1 MEDKEIYV
9 YELQKENQQLKEII
23 KANIL
28 NAEKIVKENNKLE
41 EEKHKLEEEI
51 EKLKN
56 EIISVVLDEKY

>member
-1 MEDKEIYV
+1 MEDREMYI

-28 NAEKIVKENNKLE
+28 NAEKIVKE
-41 EEKHKLEEEI
+41 KHKLEEEI
-51 EKLKN
+51 EQLKN

>member
-1 MEDKEIYV
+1 MEDKEIYID
-9 YELQKENQQLKEII
+9 ELQKENQQLKEII

-28 NAEKIVKENNKLE
+28 NAEKIV

>member
-28 NAEKIVKENNKLE
+28 NAEKIVKE
-41 EEKHKLEEEI
+41 KHKLEEEI

-56 EIISVVLDEKY
+56 EIISVVLD

>member
-1 MEDKEIYV
+1 MEYKEMYI

-28 NAEKIVKENNKLE
+28 NAEKIVKE
-41 EEKHKLEEEI
+41 KHKLEEEI

-56 EIISVVLDEKY
+56 EIISVVLDEKS

>member
-1 MEDKEIYV
+1 MEDKEMYI

-28 NAEKIVKENNKLE
+28 NAEKIVKE
-41 EEKHKLEEEI
+41 KHKLEEEI

-56 EIISVVLDEKY
+56 EIISVVLDEKH

>member
-1 MEDKEIYV
+1 MEDKEMYI

-28 NAEKIVKENNKLE
+28 NEEKIVK
-41 EEKHKLEEEI
+41 EKHKLEEEI

-56 EIISVVLDEKY
+56 EIISVVLNEKS

>member
-1 MEDKEIYV
+1 MEDKEIDV

-28 NAEKIVKENNKLE
+28 NAEKIVKE
-41 EEKHKLEEEI
+41 KHKLEEEI

-56 EIISVVLDEKY
+56 EIINVVLDEKY

>member
-1 MEDKEIYV
+1 MEDREIYV

-28 NAEKIVKENNKLE
+28 NAEKIVKE
-41 EEKHKLEEEI
+41 KHKLEEEI

-56 EIISVVLDEKY
+56 EIISVVLYEKY

>member
-1 MEDKEIYV
+1 MEDKEIDV

-28 NAEKIVKENNKLE
+28 NAEKIVKE
-41 EEKHKLEEEI
+41 KHKLEEEI

>member
-28 NAEKIVKENNKLE
+28 NAEKIVKE
-41 EEKHKLEEEI
+41 KHKLEEEI

>member
-1 MEDKEIYV
+1 MEDKEMYI

-28 NAEKIVKENNKLE
+28 NAEKIVKE
-41 EEKHKLEEEI
+41 KHKLEEEI

>member
-1 MEDKEIYV
+1 MEYKEMYV

-28 NAEKIVKENNKLE
+28 NAEKIVKE
-41 EEKHKLEEEI
+41 KHKLEEEI

>member
-28 NAEKIVKENNKLE
+28 NAEKIVKE
-41 EEKHKLEEEI
+41 KHKLEEEI

-56 EIISVVLDEKY
+56 EIISVVLDEKH

>member
-9 YELQKENQQLKEII
+9 YELQKENQQLKE
-23 KANIL
+23 
-28 NAEKIVKENNKLE
+28 
-41 EEKHKLEEEI
+41 EI

>member
-1 MEDKEIYV
+1 MEDKEMYI

-28 NAEKIVKENNKLE
+28 NAEKIVKE
-41 EEKHKLEEEI
+41 KHKLEKEI

>member
-1 MEDKEIYV
+1 MEDREIYV

-28 NAEKIVKENNKLE
+28 NAEKIVKE
-41 EEKHKLEEEI
+41 KHKLEEEI

>member
-1 MEDKEIYV
+1 MEDKEMYI
-9 YELQKENQQLKEII
+9 YELQKENQELKEII

-28 NAEKIVKENNKLE
+28 NAEKIVKE
-41 EEKHKLEEEI
+41 KHKLEKEI